1 MMRQPLPFLFACL
14 LSLALTGCL
23 GKAAPDTLYAL
34 EPLTGTDTAP
44 GAELSGMIMIMPV
57 RLPPQL
63 QSRGIVM
70 EQGTDGPQMLVGR
83 LWAGPLD
90 EQMGAKLV
98 ADLQTLLHSPN
109 VALYPGPRYSRP
121 LYQVETEI
129 IRFSGDDSTFTLRA
143 VSTISSPNERRILSR
158 ETFSQSVRLDGQGAR
173 AYVAAASQALD
184 AFSRKLAATLTT
196 LPKTAASDKQ
206 PAARNF

>member
-1 MMRQPLPFLFACL
+1 
-14 LSLALTGCL
+14 
-23 GKAAPDTLYAL
+23 
-34 EPLTGTDTAP
+34 
-44 GAELSGMIMIMPV
+44 
-57 RLPPQL
+57 
-63 QSRGIVM
+63 M
-70 EQGTDGPQMLVGR
+70 EQGAGGPQILVGR

-121 LYQVETEI
+121 LYQVEKEI

-173 AYVAAASQALD
+173 AYVAAALQALKSIGTAKD
-184 AFSRKLAATLTT
+184 HKCGFTSFSSLEAL
-196 LPKTAASDKQ
+196 SDIA
-206 PAARNF
+206 PRTSPNSSP

>member
-1 MMRQPLPFLFACL
+1 MRQPLPFLFACL

-90 EQMGAKLV
+90 EQMGAKLA

-158 ETFSQSVRLDGQGAR
+158 EAFSQSVRLDGQGAR

-184 AFSRKLAATLTT
+184 AFSRKLATTLTT
-196 LPKTAASDKQ
+196 LPKTAAPDKQ

>member
-1 MMRQPLPFLFACL
+1 MRQPLPFLFACL

-70 EQGTDGPQMLVGR
+70 EQEAGEAPHMAEKQSILGR
-83 LWAGPLD
+83 IAQLTRRW
-90 EQMGAKLV
+90 K
-98 ADLQTLLHSPN
+98 
-109 VALYPGPRYSRP
+109 
-121 LYQVETEI
+121 
-129 IRFSGDDSTFTLRA
+129 ST
-143 VSTISSPNERRILSR
+143 LSR
-158 ETFSQSVRLDGQGAR
+158 SW
-173 AYVAAASQALD
+173 
-184 AFSRKLAATLTT
+184 
-196 LPKTAASDKQ
+196 
-206 PAARNF
+206 

>member
-1 MMRQPLPFLFACL
+1 MRQPLPFLFACL

-196 LPKTAASDKQ
+196 LPKTVAPDKQ